1 VPYHQRA
8 LAEFLG
14 REPEQYCSEATA
26 IAMAKRAYERARWLK
41 SDGPVAGIACTATL
55 ATDRPKRGDHRCHVA
70 IATAATV
77 TAKTM
82 VLAKGARDRVGEEQL
97 VSLFLLDLMAVS
109 LGGSQR
115 LSLELLPDDL
125 ITESHHVGRLSRAVL
140 PDGSPEPSYKC
151 LTPDGKLNARATRP
165 PVLLPGSFN
174 PLHAGHL
181 GMAETAARSV
191 GQAVAFEM
199 SVVNVDKPPLAAD
212 EIERRA
218 GQFRWK
224 APLWITRA
232 PTFVEKSALF
242 PGTVFVVGADTA
254 ARIISPRYYHDSDA
268 EMIAAL
274 EAIQGHGCR
283 FLVAGRVD
291 ATGVYVECTH
301 LTVPEAFRGMFIGIP
316 ESAFRYDISS
326 TQLRDRGAC

>member
-1 VPYHQRA
+1 LSA
-8 LAEFLG
+8 G
-14 REPEQYCSEATA
+14 ATPPA
-26 IAMAKRAYERARWLK
+26 I
-41 SDGPVAGIACTATL
+41 
-55 ATDRPKRGDHRCHVA
+55 
-70 IATAATV
+70 
-77 TAKTM
+77 
-82 VLAKGARDRVGEEQL
+82 
-97 VSLFLLDLMAVS
+97 
-109 LGGSQR
+109 
-115 LSLELLPDDL
+115 
-125 ITESHHVGRLSRAVL
+125 
-140 PDGSPEPSYKC
+140 
-151 LTPDGKLNARATRP
+151 
-165 PVLLPGSFN
+165 LLPGSFN

-199 SVVNVDKPPLAAD
+199 SVVNVDKPPLAAE

-218 GQFRWK
+218 AQFRWK

-232 PTFVEKSALF
+232 PTFVEKAALF

-301 LTVPEAFRGMFIGIP
+301 LTAPEAFRGMFVGIP
-316 ESAFRYDISS
+316 ESDFRHDISS
-326 TQLRDRGAC
+326 TQLRDGGAR